1 MRARELFGLLSLG
14 VSSIVC
20 HSATEPTS
28 GPGAI
33 LWSFP
38 AGSGTAPAVGDS
50 TVYFGTY
57 DNTALALDSRTGALR
72 WRTPTGETGSSPG
85 SSVLLVG
92 PLLIVPDFGV
102 YAFDRVT
109 GEKRWSFRPASG
121 DTPGRYTIATDGTR
135 IFLGSAAGFAHA
147 GQRGDGNA
155 ALEQPCRAIRPTRP
169 LIRVVSDGG
178 RGARVRAGVR

>member
-1 MRARELFGLLSLG
+1 
-14 VSSIVC
+14 
-20 HSATEPTS
+20 
-28 GPGAI
+28 
-33 LWSFP
+33 
-38 AGSGTAPAVGDS
+38 
-50 TVYFGTY
+50 
-57 DNTALALDSRTGALR
+57 
-72 WRTPTGETGSSPG
+72 
-85 SSVLLVG
+85 
-92 PLLIVPDFGV
+92 V

-178 RGARVRAGVR
+178 RGARVRAGVREGLCATAVNGEVAYYTSE